1 MSAFRVSADG
11 NGIVRIAFD
20 RPPVHALRFE
30 DYAELHAVL
39 LGLEADRLVRCI
51 ILRGT
56 GERVFQGGHDLAEFA
71 SITREGLEQ
80 GLVDARRLHI
90 TLGTLS
96 VPLIAS
102 MNGAAV
108 GNGLAM
114 AALCD
119 YRIAASSAVF
129 SLPEI
134 RRGVFGGAA
143 AVGRL
148 VSRGWLRR
156 LVLTG
161 EKIDANTACRIGLV
175 DEVTEIQDLD
185 TRTDQLAE
193 SIAASPPEAVRSLRR
208 ILLRIETEPY
218 LNAYD
223 LERDLTLGSRKS

>member
-1 MSAFRVSADG
+1 M
-11 NGIVRIAFD
+11 
-20 RPPVHALRFE
+20 
-30 DYAELHAVL
+30 L

-102 MNGAAV
+102 MN
-108 GNGLAM
+108 
-114 AALCD
+114 
-119 YRIAASSAVF
+119 
-129 SLPEI
+129 
-134 RRGVFGGAA
+134 
-143 AVGRL
+143 
-148 VSRGWLRR
+148 
-156 LVLTG
+156 
-161 EKIDANTACRIGLV
+161 ANTACRIGLV
-175 DEVTEIQDLD
+175 EEVTEIQDLD

-193 SIAASPPEAVRSLRR
+193 SIAASPPEAVCSLRR